1 MLHSEL
7 ILPGSLA
14 WKLALEN
21 LPPPPGWRQ
30 EADRTGGEMA
40 LIGLPGQHGLLQVVP
55 MARYWEYVHDGE
67 ADLRQEEIEEQEG
80 VIWI

>member
-1 MLHSEL
+1 MTHDTL

-14 WKLALEN
+14 WRFAMDD

-30 EADRTGGEMA
+30 EADRTNGEMA
-40 LIGLPGQHGLLQVVP
+40 LIGLPGGHGLLQAVTL
-55 MARYWEYVHDGE
+55 ARYWEYIHDGE
-67 ADLRQEEIEEQEG
+67 ADQRQDEIEADDG